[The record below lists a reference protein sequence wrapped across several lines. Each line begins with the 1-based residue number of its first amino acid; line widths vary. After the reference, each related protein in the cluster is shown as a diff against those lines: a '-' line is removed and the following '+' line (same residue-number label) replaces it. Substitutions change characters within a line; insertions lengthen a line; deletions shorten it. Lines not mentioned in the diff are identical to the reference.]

1 VEILIVENALRET
14 NRGYGNT
21 QSQMNT
27 FTKTTLKHNS
37 LSVTFVVSLSNK
49 AAHRRM
55 KGRNAMDFEDPQC
68 LTDD

>member
-1 VEILIVENALRET
+1 MEILIVENALRET

-27 FTKTTLKHNS
+27 FTKTTLKPNS
-37 LSVTFVVSLSNK
+37 LSVTFVVSLSNN
-49 AAHRRM
+49 ADHRRM
-55 KGRNAMDFEDPQC
+55 KGPDAMGFEDPQF